1 MKQKILIVEDSLT
14 IRRMLTQAIAQQT
27 GLEIDA
33 FDTLEGARH
42 CRGEEY
48 VVALVDL
55 TLPDAPRGEAVNE
68 LLERGLPVVILT
80 ADISE
85 DKRAAWLETGV
96 LDYVMKD
103 SRHSL
108 QYVVSLVHRLY
119 LNQSI
124 EVLVVDD
131 SRTSR
136 HRTMAQLRK
145 QLLQVHE
152 ASHARG
158 AMAMLEQ
165 HPDIRLALVD

>member
-68 LLERGLPVVILT
+68 LLARGLPVVILT

-85 DKRAAWLETGV
+85 ACSLAGNRRAGLCDEGFA
-96 LDYVMKD
+96 
-103 SRHSL
+103 
-108 QYVVSLVHRLY
+108 
-119 LNQSI
+119 
-124 EVLVVDD
+124 
-131 SRTSR
+131 
-136 HRTMAQLRK
+136 
-145 QLLQVHE
+145 
-152 ASHARG
+152 
-158 AMAMLEQ
+158 
-165 HPDIRLALVD
+165 PLAAICR

>member
-68 LLERGLPVVILT
+68 LLARGLPVVILT

-108 QYVVSLVHRLY
+108 QYAVSLVHRLY

-124 EVLVVDD
+124 
-131 SRTSR
+131 
-136 HRTMAQLRK
+136 
-145 QLLQVHE
+145 
-152 ASHARG
+152 
-158 AMAMLEQ
+158 
-165 HPDIRLALVD
+165 